1 MTFNEKELT
10 AIVNLAM
17 TMAAADGRIA
27 NEENAAIALELVKF
41 NVPLSEGNN
50 MITLA
55 SQMQS
60 SEAVAIVSMM
70 NSDQKKYVTAY
81 LAVIMAA
88 DGEIADSEVKL
99 WSLITMLCG
108 LPEMSLG
115 EALSFWSN
123 N

>member
-1 MTFNEKELT
+1 MTFNGKELT

-70 NSDQKKYVTAY
+70 NSDQKNYVTA
-81 LAVIMAA
+81 
-88 DGEIADSEVKL
+88 
-99 WSLITMLCG
+99 
-108 LPEMSLG
+108 
-115 EALSFWSN
+115 
-123 N
+123 